1 MGFNATECCAD
12 VALCGDQSSVFAK
25 KDLTIQSLIKP
36 AASVESV
43 RAAPRD
49 SSLQCSACKAIANL
63 AHLGAELAGLSGSQL
78 DNYVA
83 GLCNAVPTEYQSE
96 CDSVIQVGGLKVA
109 QCVANSTTFSAQACC
124 SEVSL
129 CAAPSDAHM
138 NALLGLQ

>member
-12 VALCGDQSSVFAK
+12 VALCGDQTSAFAK
-25 KDLTIQSLIKP
+25 KQDLTIQSLVKP
-36 AASVESV
+36 V
-43 RAAPRD
+43 APIRD

-63 AHLGAELAGLSGSQL
+63 AHLAAEVAGLSGSQL

-83 GLCNAVPTEYQSE
+83 GLCSAVPTEYQSE

-129 CAAPSDAHM
+129 CTAPSQSHI